1 MMFAGVVELEAALVR
16 ASQDNEFGCEVPSA
30 ENFKLLK
37 ALLPILSLIRK
48 VSELLSGDERP
59 TMDQALLQIFL
70 LRSMVVKTL
79 VAARVAKDA
88 SGQVEFLVAL
98 LAQLDQRFINCG
110 GEFHQYKLGHL
121 LHPFHKGLLLKRLPT
136 PVFDE
141 TVQELV
147 SDHPTTAVYKQN
159 SLDNAS
165 QAHEKTLTQAD
176 VVTDENEDVAALLQE
191 IQKDV
196 LTQQQKDAEEA
207 TTPPIRT
214 EFDSYM
220 KRTILDPN
228 LDVLAWW
235 KENETVYPILASV
248 ARGVFCHP
256 ASSAS
261 SERAFS
267 QAGLTLTSKR
277 QRMKVTT
284 LEKLCFVNQ
293 NYKLLAPMVTNWNTV
308 TEEEEVVE
316 EEEEAAETEKDILE
330 SSQLESSVPPWLG
343 FLDRSRKRAA
353 SPDVIN
359 LDSAPPSGTSTP
371 RPKKHKGEGKSSKN
385 KKKQADSQASQSLLG
400 DDDSDDLVQLGSG
413 NDDSDGN

>member
-1 MMFAGVVELEAALVR
+1 MFAGVVELEAALVR
-16 ASQDNEFGCEVPSA
+16 ASQDKDFGCEVPSA

-48 VSELLSGDERP
+48 VSEQLSGDERP
-59 TMDQALLQIFL
+59 TMDQALIQIFL
-70 LRSMVVKTL
+70 LRSLIIKNL
-79 VAARVAKDA
+79 VAARAAKDG
-88 SGQVEFLVAL
+88 SGQVEFLAAL
-98 LAQLDQRFINCG
+98 LEQLDQRFITCG
-110 GEFHQYKLGHL
+110 GECHHYRLGHL
-121 LHPFHKGLLLKRLPT
+121 LHPFHKGLLLKRVPT

-147 SDHPTTAVYKQN
+147 SEHPTTAVYRQK
-159 SLDNAS
+159 SLENAS
-165 QAHEKTLTQAD
+165 QAHEKTLVQAD
-176 VVTDENEDVAALLQE
+176 EVMDDNEDVAALLLE
-191 IQKDV
+191 LHKDV
-196 LTQQQKDAEEA
+196 LTQQQQDAAEA

-214 EFDSYM
+214 ELDSYM

-228 LDVLAWW
+228 VDVLAWW
-235 KENETVYPILASV
+235 KDNESVYPILASV

-293 NYKLLAPMVTNWNTV
+293 NFKLLAPMVVNWNTGPE
-308 TEEEEVVE
+308 EEEEVVE
-316 EEEEAAETEKDILE
+316 EEEETEETEKEILDA
-330 SSQLESSVPPWLG
+330 SQLESSVPPWLG
-343 FLDRSRKRAA
+343 FLERSRKRSA
-353 SPDVIN
+353 SPVVIN

-371 RPKKHKGEGKSSKN
+371 RPKKHKGEGKSSK
-385 KKKQADSQASQSLLG
+385 KKKPTDSQASQSLLG
-400 DDDSDDLVQLGSG
+400 DDESDDLVELGSG
-413 NDDSDGN
+413 NESN